1 MTHRNLTSTSL
12 NDISDKPEKDQVSFR
27 FRLHLV
33 MCVVRSQVLG
43 KETLYWKAEEGEVE
57 QGESSISES
66 TDWIL
71 HLWSISPWNK
81 EVKLLQSLKQ
91 VAPHTEAV
99 WHPADIHEKGMDDL
113 QILMSV
119 WSSSCWKEGLQGFQ
133 QGSHVTQHSSYGH
146 TAFRHAFTWDTGQI
160 RSV

>member
-33 MCVVRSQVLG
+33 MCVVRSRVLG
-43 KETLYWKAEEGEVE
+43 KETLYRKAEAEEESE

-66 TDWIL
+66 SDWIL

-81 EVKLLQSLKQ
+81 EVKLLQGVKQ
-91 VAPHTEAV
+91 VAPCMEAV

-113 QILMSV
+113 QILISV

-133 QGSHVTQHSSYGH
+133 QGSHVTWHSSYGH
-146 TAFRHAFTWDTGQI
+146 TAFRHVVTQETG
-160 RSV
+160 